1 MADGGVVQQEQDK
14 VGMLMRRFE
23 NAVSQ
28 RANWESLWQ
37 DIGER
42 VFPNSAFF
50 TSKNLFEGERKTQR
64 LFDSTAPLA
73 LQRFAA
79 SLQWMLIPDST
90 RWHKL
95 KPRDR
100 RLNQS
105 PVVKRYFDDLNDAL
119 FEARYNQRANFSS
132 QYNQAFQSIGAFG
145 NGAVLVDEK
154 RGQHLIYT
162 ALHMSECYVLVN
174 SNGVVDTVFRPFS
187 YTARQAAEKAEQDGW
202 KLPESI
208 TTAAKDTPD
217 KPLQFL
223 QAIYPNPNMQ
233 TWRRDAAGMAFA
245 SCYIAIDSRQ
255 IVSEGGY
262 RTFPV
267 MVGRYNMAPREVYG
281 RSPAMDA
288 FPTILTLNEQ
298 KKTVL
303 RAGQRAVDPPLLL
316 SDDGALSPFDMR
328 SSAMNYGTL
337 ARDGEPLVKP
347 LMTGARI
354 DIGLDLMQDER
365 KTINDHFLVT
375 LFQILVDTPEMTATE
390 AMLRAQEKGALL
402 APTMGRLQS
411 GMVAPLIDREL
422 DLLGHAGELPQPP
435 DELIA
440 AGAEYEVE
448 YDTELTRAQKAGQG
462 VSVLKLFSAVAPLAE
477 AKPDVLDKL
486 DIDAG
491 LDVLADVYGV
501 PAKVVRSPEEVQKLR
516 DARAKQAQLNQVLE
530 AAPVAAG
537 AAKDLAQAQQIAGAA
552 PPVPLP
558 A

>member
-1 MADGGVVQQEQDK
+1 MPDGGVVQQDK
-14 VGMLMRRFE
+14 VGALMRRYE
-23 NAVSQ
+23 NAVSN

-50 TSKNLFEGERKTQR
+50 TAKNLFEGERKTQR

-79 SLQWMLIPDST
+79 SLQWMLIPDSA

-100 RLNQS
+100 RLGASQ
-105 PVVKRYFDDLNDAL
+105 VVKRYFDELNDAI

-162 ALHMSECYVLVN
+162 ALHMSECYLLVN
-174 SNGVVDTVFRPFS
+174 SNGVVDTVFRPFT

-202 KLPESI
+202 KLPEAI
-208 TTAAKDTPD
+208 TAAAKDQPD
-217 KPLQFL
+217 KPFAFL
-223 QAIYPNPNMQ
+223 QAIYPNGDVKS
-233 TWRRDAAGMAFA
+233 WRRDASGMAYS
-245 SCYIAIDSRQ
+245 SCYIAVESRQ

-303 RAGQRAVDPPLLL
+303 RAGQKAVDPPLLL
-316 SDDGALSPFDMR
+316 QDDGALSAFDLR
-328 SSAMNYGTL
+328 SSALNYGTL
-337 ARDGEPLVKP
+337 SRDGTPLVQP
-347 LMTGARI
+347 STSRARS
-354 DIGLDLMQDER
+354 
-365 KTINDHFLVT
+365 T
-375 LFQILVDTPEMTATE
+375 
-390 AMLRAQEKGALL
+390 
-402 APTMGRLQS
+402 
-411 GMVAPLIDREL
+411 
-422 DLLGHAGELPQPP
+422 
-435 DELIA
+435 
-440 AGAEYEVE
+440 
-448 YDTELTRAQKAGQG
+448 
-462 VSVLKLFSAVAPLAE
+462 SA
-477 AKPDVLDKL
+477 
-486 DIDAG
+486 
-491 LDVLADVYGV
+491 
-501 PAKVVRSPEEVQKLR
+501 SS
-516 DARAKQAQLNQVLE
+516 
-530 AAPVAAG
+530 
-537 AAKDLAQAQQIAGAA
+537 
-552 PPVPLP
+552 
-558 A
+558 